1 MRFWDYFLVP
11 NRSIGHRIVIPVNL
25 FIALFLALVGYLQI
39 ENQEAL
45 LKRGNDE
52 KVQALAM
59 SLEASNALAVKH
71 QDKTLLGHIGKQ
83 LLQSHVVDG
92 LIVYDAADRVI
103 VSVGDEAFQMAPAKV
118 SRNFVDELGITFGR
132 LEIYYNYHQAISQ
145 ARQSVSIVALIVVG
159 VQLLMSIFILLL
171 VRRIVQPL
179 NRMRHQL
186 EKGTTVNEETSL
198 TLKSS
203 AEQLSSSSAGQASAV
218 QESVSAMA
226 EMKSMIGQ
234 TAGHVNECQRMSEGV
249 KQRTQDGSR
258 IMGDMATSMVSI
270 ESSNQQLENLVSI
283 ISEIRSK
290 TKIINDIVFKT
301 QLLSFNA
308 SIEAARAGQHGR
320 GFAVVAEEVGNLA
333 QMSGKASKEIESL
346 LQNSQQKVQQM
357 IADLQSRIT
366 DGKGVTKEAMDTF
379 QEISEQIVIMSNKI
393 RQIGEATR
401 EQELGVAETS
411 KSMTELDRTAQN
423 NNQAARNMSGL
434 AEKAKIQGEELR
446 KIAQGLQTLVVGKQA
461 LRELGKTPYR
471 NVAYWG
477 TKRDD
482 TDSGPVTSTDSGELV
497 NLVDRIVRRNKNRN
511 KPAVGTK
518 ADRVGSLD
526 PRVAGLHGVTADDE
540 SFRKKKTKS

>member
-92 LIVYDAADRVI
+92 LIIYDAADRVI

-118 SRNFVDELGITFGR
+118 SRSFVDELGITFGR

-411 KSMTELDRTAQN
+411 KSMTELDHTAQN

-434 AEKAKIQGEELR
+434 AEKAKIQGE
-446 KIAQGLQTLVVGKQA
+446 
-461 LRELGKTPYR
+461 
-471 NVAYWG
+471 
-477 TKRDD
+477 
-482 TDSGPVTSTDSGELV
+482 
-497 NLVDRIVRRNKNRN
+497 
-511 KPAVGTK
+511 
-518 ADRVGSLD
+518 
-526 PRVAGLHGVTADDE
+526 
-540 SFRKKKTKS
+540 